1 MVWAWPVL
9 AGAASLGLSLG
20 SVRHPAFEA
29 DGIAVNLDLG
39 REGEAE
45 IRAARLRVAGVE
57 YRDLAINC
65 SDFSVAADGAIRCP
79 QGQIRR
85 NDERSRAGVERPA
98 LPFAFSYRPA
108 DGHLELSVAG
118 SEAVAW
124 SPLVKRLRGWK
135 PEGRADLRLVMD
147 RQRAELSLQLEGL
160 RFASRTGDVTGE
172 GITLSLEAKAER
184 RGKAWAWHTSAEWSR
199 GALFYAPW
207 RPRAGILMEAQG
219 HLDDQTLAITLARL
233 ELPGLGFATASLNW
247 DRLRGEAREWGFV
260 TDSLDLAAA
269 MDDWVQPWLSELG
282 FAKWQ
287 ASGKALFSAAGRG
300 AKLQTF
306 YAGLVDARLADT
318 TGALELRGVSARIPW
333 RQGEA
338 SEAEFGVGAGNIGEL
353 PLGAFN
359 FPLHLKGAEARV
371 SNLKAPLLDGR
382 FEIEDFHLMRGASGW
397 EGEFA
402 GGIEEVSMPK
412 LSRALRLPQMGGN
425 LTARIPRVALSDG
438 ILALDGALALEIF
451 DGGITVHRLRLIDP
465 FSSSRRLV
473 ADVTARNLDLGLLT
487 RTFSFGSIEG
497 RFDADLRDLEFVGWK
512 PVRFEARI
520 ASSAGDYPRVLSLG
534 ALQDITS
541 LDAAGSGQK
550 GEAIRRMPERSIGG
564 FGYARIGFGC
574 VLRDGVCLLEG
585 VDGKNVGKGEGIVL
599 MEGAGMP
606 SVNIIG
612 YNRRIDWEALVARFR
627 EVIAG
632 KPGVVIE

>member
-1 MVWAWPVL
+1 M
-9 AGAASLGLSLG
+9 
-20 SVRHPAFEA
+20 
-29 DGIAVNLDLG
+29 
-39 REGEAE
+39 
-45 IRAARLRVAGVE
+45 
-57 YRDLAINC
+57 
-65 SDFSVAADGAIRCP
+65 
-79 QGQIRR
+79 
-85 NDERSRAGVERPA
+85 
-98 LPFAFSYRPA
+98 PFAFSYRPA
-108 DGHLELSVAG
+108 DGHLELTVAG
-118 SEAVAW
+118 AEAVAW

-147 RQRAELSLQLEGL
+147 RQQAELSLQLDGL
-160 RFASRTGDVTGE
+160 RFASKAGDVTGE
-172 GITLSLEAKAER
+172 DIGLRLEAKATR
-184 RGKAWAWHTSAEWSR
+184 RDKTWNWHASADWSR
-199 GALFYAPW
+199 GTLFYSPW
-207 RPRAGILMEAQG
+207 RPKAGIHMEAQG
-219 HLDDQTLAITLARL
+219 RLDDKTLAITLARL
-233 ELPGLGFATASLNW
+233 ELPGLGFATASLAW
-247 DRLRGEAREWGFV
+247 DRVRGEAGEWGFV

-269 MDDWVQPWLSELG
+269 MDDWVQPWLTNLG
-282 FAKWQ
+282 FAQWQ
-287 ASGKALFSAAGRG
+287 ASGKALFSAAGQGGTLRS
-300 AKLQTF
+300 F
-306 YAGLVDARLADT
+306 YAGLQDARLADT

-333 RQGEA
+333 RQGEV
-338 SEAEFGVGAGNIGEL
+338 SEAEFGVAAGNIGEL

-359 FPLHLKGAEARV
+359 FPLHLNGPEARV
-371 SNLKAPLLDGR
+371 TNLKAPLLDGR
-382 FEIEDFHLMRGASGW
+382 FEIEDFHVTRGITGW

-412 LSRALRLPQMGGN
+412 LSQALRLPQMGGN
-425 LTARIPRVALSDG
+425 LTMRIPRVALNNG
-438 ILALDGALALEIF
+438 VLALDGALALEVF

-497 RFDADLRDLEFVGWK
+497 RFDADLHDLEFVGWK

-520 ASSAGDYPRVLSLG
+520 ASSPGDYPRILSLG

-541 LDAAGSGQK
+541 LGEAGGGKK
-550 GEAIRRMPERSIGG
+550 GEAIRRIPERSIGG

-574 VLRDGVCLLEG
+574 TLRDGVCLLEG
-585 VDGKNVGKGEGIVL
+585 VDGKNVREGEGIVL